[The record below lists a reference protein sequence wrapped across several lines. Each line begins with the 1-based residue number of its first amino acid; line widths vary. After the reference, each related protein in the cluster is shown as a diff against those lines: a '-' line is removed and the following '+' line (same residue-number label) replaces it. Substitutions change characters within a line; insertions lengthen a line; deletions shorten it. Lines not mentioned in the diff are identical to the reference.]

1 MQAVAPLDA
10 SEVALDNPVWSCL
23 TSRYAHLA
31 LGDARALRFQ
41 SDYSP
46 LSAVRD
52 ARPEN
57 VAALLATVVAAEE
70 LSITAVEVGA
80 VPAHWEIVGRL
91 RLVQMIRRERE
102 PLPKPRD
109 DVAALGSDDVDDM
122 LALVELT
129 HPGPFRRRTVE
140 LGNFVGIR
148 HDGRLLAMAGER
160 MWIGDHREVSAVC
173 THPDAQGKG
182 LARTLMARVVNRM
195 LATGQTPFLHVLS
208 TNERAIATY
217 EGLGFVRRTEIAL
230 TRAQRVA

>member
-1 MQAVAPLDA
+1 MSDEAGAA
-10 SEVALDNPVWSCL
+10 SESALDNPVWSCL

-31 LGDARALRFQ
+31 LGNARALRFHP
-41 SDYSP
+41 DYSP
-46 LSAVRD
+46 LSAVRE

-57 VAALLATVVAAEE
+57 VAALLSLVDAGEE
-70 LSITAVEVGA
+70 LSITAVEVGD
-80 VPAHWEIVGRL
+80 VSLQWEILGRL
-91 RLVQMIRRERE
+91 RLVQMIRRERA
-102 PLPKPRD
+102 PLPTSRD
-109 DVAALGSDDVDDM
+109 DGVALGVGDVDDM

-140 LGNFVGIR
+140 LGRFFGIR
-148 HDGRLLAMAGER
+148 RDGRLLAMAGER

-173 THPDAQGKG
+173 THPDAQGQG
-182 LARTLMARVVNRM
+182 LARTLMAQVINRM
-195 LATGQTPFLHVLS
+195 LAAGQTPFLHVLS